1 MTASQKAT
9 KDAVEQLIKH
19 KKLQIKDLPGR
30 GTDYKDDTIRAVLRD
45 LEADSW
51 VVRRTKNSQIW
62 YIGKDLV
69 DLMWANSQP
78 VAIPEEALEL
88 YENEEEGDS
97 Q

>member
-9 KDAVEQLIKH
+9 KDAVEQLIKN

-30 GTDYKDDTIRAVLRD
+30 GTDYRDDTIRAVLRD
-45 LEADSW
+45 LEADGW

-62 YIGKDLV
+62 FIGKDLV

-78 VAIPEEALEL
+78 VALPEEALEL
-88 YENEEEGDS
+88 YDEQVEAES